1 MLSGHAKK
9 HTIILSGAALLAVFA
24 CAISATDVSAENSET
39 ACSQVPQSEAEYCID
54 IDNTFSGRG
63 LRNVVVTEGGE
74 RLYASIKPGT
84 TTANAGDF
92 GIVGNASDSP
102 TNYYYATNESTPEN
116 GLPLIV
122 TGSNAGLLVFTTSGA
137 VDSVGLALV
146 DADGYLLAPYECRI
160 IGRTSAWMNDDNY
173 LRCLLSE
180 PADGE
185 TKIPKRGAILR
196 LYYRGQIPE
205 ERPYVEPEP
214 EPEPEEPTDNEAQD
228 DSADDGIENVE
239 TADSTAKYAILLAL
253 SAAGTV
259 GLASVLARA
268 KRG

>member
-1 MLSGHAKK
+1 MIGRNAKK
-9 HTIILSGAALLAVFA
+9 HSIVLSGAAMLAVFA
-24 CAISATDVSAENSET
+24 CAAFADNGYAVNSET

-54 IDNTFSGRG
+54 IDNTFTGRSI
-63 LRNVVVTEGGE
+63 RNVVVTEGGE

-122 TGSNAGLLVFTTSGA
+122 TGSNAGLLIFTTSGA

-196 LYYRGQIPE
+196 LYYRSQIPE
-205 ERPYVEPEP
+205 ERPYVEPDP
-214 EPEPEEPTDNEAQD
+214 EPEPIEDSTEE
-228 DSADDGIENVE
+228 IENVE
-239 TADSTAKYAILLAL
+239 TSDDFARDAFLVAL
-253 SAAGTV
+253 SVLGATGLIAGF
-259 GLASVLARA
+259 AKSKRA
-268 KRG
+268 